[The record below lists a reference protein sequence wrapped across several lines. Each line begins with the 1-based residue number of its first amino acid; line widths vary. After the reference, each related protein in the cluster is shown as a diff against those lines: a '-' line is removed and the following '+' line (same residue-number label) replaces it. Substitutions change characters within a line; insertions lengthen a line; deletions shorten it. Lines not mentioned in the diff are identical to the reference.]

1 MQYTVRILN
10 IISEILC
17 FFILINYLKMQEI
30 PEKCGDKDIARKLL
44 YKTGGYAYG
53 KEKNKKKSETEYK
66 SVKKETAKN
75 KWIESK

>member
-1 MQYTVRILN
+1 
-10 IISEILC
+10 
-17 FFILINYLKMQEI
+17 MQEI
-30 PEKCGDKDIARKLL
+30 PEKCGDKDIARQLL

>member
-1 MQYTVRILN
+1 MPWYYN
-10 IISEILC
+10 IRRQDSH
-17 FFILINYLKMQEI
+17 
-30 PEKCGDKDIARKLL
+30 PRVSDD
-44 YKTGGYAYG
+44 G

>member
-1 MQYTVRILN
+1 
-10 IISEILC
+10 
-17 FFILINYLKMQEI
+17 MQEI
-30 PEKCGDKDIARKLL
+30 PEKCGDKDIARQLL

-53 KEKNKKKSETEYK
+53 KEKNKKKSEAEYK